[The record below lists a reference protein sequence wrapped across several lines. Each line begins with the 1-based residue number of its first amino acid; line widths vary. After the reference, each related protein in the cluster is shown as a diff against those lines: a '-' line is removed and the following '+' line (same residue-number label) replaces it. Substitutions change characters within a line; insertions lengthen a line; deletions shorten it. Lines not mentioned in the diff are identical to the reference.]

1 MRDVKKHGALS
12 LESLLA
18 TRSCARSSGVTGPAR
33 GGRRAKRQSIRAQIK
48 GRGKEVWEAAWR
60 VFRSAR
66 R

>member
-1 MRDVKKHGALS
+1 MRDVKKHGPYLGIAAGH
-12 LESLLA
+12 SLL
-18 TRSCARSSGVTGPAR
+18 CSSGVTGPAR

>member
-1 MRDVKKHGALS
+1 MRDVKKHGPYLGIAAGH
-12 LESLLA
+12 SLLCEVE
-18 TRSCARSSGVTGPAR
+18 RCDRPSE
-33 GGRRAKRQSIRAQIK
+33 RAKRQSIRAQIK